1 MTHDSIRTTL
11 ADAALAGV
19 TDDPD
24 VTAAVADVEPDATL
38 TACRANDPQFFCKL
52 LIRSG
57 RLGGQRGPDNL
68 VRWAARVTS
77 QRQLCQQPSRRVDR
91 GTVAVK
97 IVRLDYGLVSSRFP
111 AAVIR

>member
-38 TACRANDPQFFCKL
+38 TACRANDPL
-52 LIRSG
+52 L
-57 RLGGQRGPDNL
+57 DFDEFME
-68 VRWAARVTS
+68 VRA
-77 QRQLCQQPSRRVDR
+77 
-91 GTVAVK
+91 
-97 IVRLDYGLVSSRFP
+97 
-111 AAVIR
+111 